1 MSTPLLAT
9 KLYIPPLRPNVV
21 LRPRLVERLQAGLHG
36 KLTLIAAPAGFG
48 KTTLLSAWA
57 AACDRP
63 VAWLSLDDGDSD
75 PTRFLLYL
83 VAALQTVA
91 PTVGEGTLR
100 VLQPPQPPPI
110 DAILTTLLN
119 DIAALPDPFIL
130 MLDDYHAID
139 AQAVDQALTF
149 LVEHLPPQLHLV
161 IATREDSPLPLARF
175 RARGQLTELR
185 ATDLRFTSAEVAA
198 FLNHVMGL
206 RLSTDDIAALEA
218 RTEGW
223 IAGLQL
229 AALSMHGRSDS
240 ARFIQ
245 AFTGSHRFVLDYLV
259 EEVLQ
264 QQPTP
269 IQQFLL
275 HTSILDRLCGPLC
288 DAVLG
293 APAGSGQAALHAIER
308 ANLFLVPLDGERH
321 WYRYHHL
328 FGEFLRQRLAQ
339 DANRVGGDLAGL
351 HGRASAWYEAEGLDL
366 EALHHA
372 AAAADHDRVA
382 RLAERS
388 WEHMDSSFQSVAW
401 RRWVQQLPEAVVRA
415 RPVLCTQY
423 AWALMDAGEVEASEA
438 WLRAAERSLA
448 SLVDSAIV
456 PAGTAEPMVVDAKEQ
471 LSSLPVRIAVA
482 RAYLAQA
489 RGDVAATVRHAAL
502 ALASDAAVEPLLRA
516 QAEVLMGFARWANGE
531 LEQAHRATADWI
543 EHTRQAGNLAF
554 ALASGFYLAEIRI
567 AQGQLREAARLYR
580 QFLQLVPADDEAI
593 RQAAP
598 HLHLG
603 LALVAHEQGDEPT
616 AARHLQASKERGE
629 RASLSDWPF
638 RWSLAQARI
647 QESAGAWEAALD
659 LLDAASRLYVRNP
672 VPDVRPV
679 AAIKARISIRQGGL
693 TAALAWAAE
702 HGLSTADD
710 LSYGREFEH
719 MTLARLLIAR
729 YRQERADS
737 HLHDAL
743 GLLGRL
749 LAAAEAGGRVGNVIE
764 ILLLQALAHEAHGDL
779 HSAQMPFARALA
791 LAEPEGYVRLF
802 VDEGPPLA
810 RLLRTMQQEGRK
822 ANGYLHSLLA
832 AFGRQPDLPPPSVS
846 PPASEEPLSE
856 REREVLR
863 LIAEGLSNQELAA
876 RLYLSPHTIKVHTR
890 NIYGKLGVTSR
901 TQALARA
908 RALGILDLPYS

>member
-1 MSTPLLAT
+1 MPLLAT
-9 KLYIPPLRPNVV
+9 KLYIPPPGPQIVGRPH
-21 LRPRLVERLQAGLHG
+21 LIARLNEGLG
-36 KLTLIAAPAGFG
+36 RKLTLLSAPAGFG
-48 KTTLLSAWA
+48 KTTLASDWVAS
-57 AACDRP
+57 CGRP
-63 VAWLSLDDGDSD
+63 AVWLSLDEGDND
-75 PTRFLLYL
+75 PARFLTYL
-83 VAALQTVA
+83 IEALQTIA
-91 PTVGEGTLR
+91 AQIGAG
-100 VLQPPQPPPI
+100 VLSALQSPPPPSET
-110 DAILTTLLN
+110 ILTALLN
-119 DIAALPDPFIL
+119 DIAAVPGQFVLV
-130 MLDDYHAID
+130 LDDYHVVD
-139 AQAVDQALTF
+139 SPPVDQALTF
-149 LVEHLPPQLHLV
+149 LLDHLPPQLHLV
-161 IATREDSPLPLARF
+161 IATREDPQVPLARL
-175 RARGQLTELR
+175 RARGQLAELR
-185 ATDLRFTSAEVAA
+185 VADLRFTHVEAAE
-198 FLNHVMGL
+198 FLNRVMGL
-206 RLSTDDIAALEA
+206 NLAAADIAVLEA

-223 IAGLQL
+223 VAGLQL
-229 AALSMHGRSDS
+229 AALSLRGHHDAAGFIRS
-240 ARFIQ
+240 
-245 AFTGSHRFVLDYLV
+245 FTGTHRFVLDYLL

-264 QQPTP
+264 QQLTP

-293 APAGSGQAALHAIER
+293 DPAGSGQAALQAIER
-308 ANLFLVPLDGERH
+308 ANLFLVPLDVERH

-328 FGEFLRQRLAQ
+328 FGEFLRQRFAQ
-339 DANRVGGDLAGL
+339 AANLVGGDLTGL
-351 HGRASAWYEAEGLDL
+351 HGRASAWSEAQGLDI

-372 AAAADHDRVA
+372 AAAADPAHVA

-388 WEHMDSSFQSVAW
+388 WARMDSSFQSVAW
-401 RRWVQQLPEAVVRA
+401 CRWVRQLPEAVLRA

-423 AWALMDAGEVEASEA
+423 AWALMDAGEVESSEA
-438 WLRAAERSLA
+438 RLRDAEHLLA
-448 SLVDSAIV
+448 SLGDSAIV
-456 PAGTAEPMVVDAKEQ
+456 PDDAAEPMVVVAKEQ

-502 ALASDAAVEPLLRA
+502 ARAHAADAEPLLRA
-516 QAEVLMGFARWANGE
+516 QAEVLVGVAHWASGE
-531 LEQAHRATADWI
+531 LEEAHRAFADWI

-616 AARHLQASKERGE
+616 AALHLQESKERGE

-659 LLDAASRLYVRNP
+659 LLDAARRLYVRNP
-672 VPDVRPV
+672 IPDVRPV

-749 LAAAEAGGRVGNVIE
+749 LAAAEAGGRVSSVIE

-779 HSAQMPFARALA
+779 HYALVPLARALA

-810 RLLRTMQQEGRK
+810 RLLRRMQEEGGTV
-822 ANGYLHSLLA
+822 NMYLHTLLA
-832 AFGRQPDLPPPSVS
+832 AFGRQPDLHPPSFSPPP
-846 PPASEEPLSE
+846 SEEPLSE

-908 RALGILDLPYS
+908 RALGILDLP

>member
-1 MSTPLLAT
+1 MSMPILAT

-21 LRPRLVERLQAGLHG
+21 LRPRLVERLHAGLHR

-48 KTTLLSAWA
+48 KSTLISAWA
-57 AACDRP
+57 AECDRP

-91 PTVGEGTLR
+91 PTIGEGILR
-100 VLQPPQPPPI
+100 VLQSPQPLPI

-119 DIAALPDPFIL
+119 DIANLPNPFIL
-130 MLDDYHAID
+130 VLDDYHAID
-139 AQAVDQALTF
+139 AQPVDQALTF

-161 IATREDSPLPLARF
+161 IATREDPPLPLARF

-185 ATDLRFTSAEVAA
+185 ATDLRFTSSEAAA
-198 FLNHVMGL
+198 FLNDVMGL
-206 RLSTDDIAALEA
+206 RISMDDIAALEA

-229 AALSMHGRSDS
+229 AALSMHGRSDT

-245 AFTGSHRFVLDYLV
+245 AFTGSHRFVLDYLL

-293 APAGSGQAALHAIER
+293 DPAGSGQAALHAIDR
-308 ANLFLVPLDGERH
+308 ANLFLVPLDVERH

-339 DANRVGGDLAGL
+339 DANLAGGDLTGL
-351 HGRASAWYEAEGLDL
+351 HGRASAWYEAQGLDL

-372 AAAADHDRVA
+372 AAAADPARVA
-382 RLAERS
+382 RLAEQS
-388 WEHMDSSFQSVAW
+388 WERMDSSFQSVAW
-401 RRWVQQLPEAVVRA
+401 CRWVRQLPEAVLRA
-415 RPVLCTQY
+415 RPVLCIQY
-423 AWALMDAGEVEASEA
+423 AWALMDTGEVEASEA
-438 WLRAAERSLA
+438 RLRDAERSLA
-448 SLVDSAIV
+448 SLGDSAIV
-456 PAGTAEPMVVDAKEQ
+456 PDEAAEPMVVVAKEQ

-489 RGDVAATVRHAAL
+489 RGDVAATVQHAAL
-502 ALASDAAVEPLLRA
+502 ALASTAAVEPLLRA
-516 QAEVLMGFARWANGE
+516 QAEVLMGFAHWTNGE
-531 LEQAHRATADWI
+531 LEKAHRAMADWI

-554 ALASGFYLAEIRI
+554 SLASVFYLAEIRI

-616 AARHLQASKERGE
+616 AALHLQASKELGE

-638 RWSLAQARI
+638 RCSLAQARI
-647 QESAGAWEAALD
+647 QESAGAWEVALD
-659 LLDAASRLYVRNP
+659 LLDAARRLYVRNP

-679 AAIKARISIRQGGL
+679 AAIKARISIRQGAL

-710 LSYGREFEH
+710 LSYMREFEH

-749 LAAAEAGGRVGNVIE
+749 LAAAEAGGRVGSVIE
-764 ILLLQALAHEAHGDL
+764 ILLLQALVHEAPGDL
-779 HSAQMPFARALA
+779 QYALVPLARALA

-810 RLLRTMQQEGRK
+810 RLLRRMQEEERK
-822 ANGYLHSLLA
+822 VNVYLHTLLA
-832 AFGRQPDLPPPSVS
+832 AFGRQLDLHPTSFSPPP
-846 PPASEEPLSE
+846 SEEPLSE

-863 LIAEGLSNQELAA
+863 LIAAGLSNQELAV

-908 RALGILDLPYS
+908 RALGILDLP

>member
-1 MSTPLLAT
+1 VSTPLLAT
-9 KLYIPPLRPNVV
+9 KLYIPPLRPNVL
-21 LRPRLVERLQAGLHG
+21 LRPHLVERLHAGLHR

-91 PTVGEGTLR
+91 PTIGEGILH
-100 VLQPPQPPPI
+100 VLQAPQPPPI

-130 MLDDYHAID
+130 VLDDYHAID
-139 AQAVDQALTF
+139 AQPVDQALTF

-185 ATDLRFTSAEVAA
+185 ATDLRFTSSEAAA

-229 AALSMHGRSDS
+229 AALSMHGRSDTG
-240 ARFIQ
+240 RFIQ

-293 APAGSGQAALHAIER
+293 DPIGSGQAALHAIER

-339 DANRVGGDLAGL
+339 DANLVGGDLTGL
-351 HGRASAWYEAEGLDL
+351 HGRASAWYEAQGLDL

-372 AAAADHDRVA
+372 AAAADSA
-382 RLAERS
+382 RLAGLAERL
-388 WEHMDSSFQSVAW
+388 WERMDSSFQSVAW
-401 RRWVQQLPEAVVRA
+401 RRWVRQLPEAVLRA
-415 RPVLCTQY
+415 RPVLCVQY
-423 AWALMDAGEVEASEA
+423 AWALLDAGEVEASEA
-438 WLRAAERSLA
+438 RLRDAERAMA
-448 SLVDSAIV
+448 SLGDSAIV
-456 PAGTAEPMVVDAKEQ
+456 PDEAAEPIVVVVKEQ

-502 ALASDAAVEPLLRA
+502 ALASAADAEPLLRA
-516 QAEVLMGFARWANGE
+516 QAEVLVGFARWANGE
-531 LEQAHRATADWI
+531 LEEAYRATADWI

-603 LALVAHEQGDEPT
+603 LALVAHEQGDAQ
-616 AARHLQASKERGE
+616 AAALHLQASKERGE

-638 RWSLAQARI
+638 RWSVAQARI

-659 LLDAASRLYVRNP
+659 LLDAAMRLYVRNP
-672 VPDVRPV
+672 VPDMRPV
-679 AAIKARISIRQGGL
+679 AALKARISIRQGGL

-702 HGLSTADD
+702 RGLSTADD
-710 LSYGREFEH
+710 LSYLHEFEH

-749 LAAAEAGGRVGNVIE
+749 LAAAEAGGRVGNAIE
-764 ILLLQALAHEAHGDL
+764 ILLLLALAHETHGDL
-779 HSAQMPFARALA
+779 QSALAPLARALA

-810 RLLRTMQQEGRK
+810 RLLRRMQEEGRK
-822 ANGYLHSLLA
+822 ANVYLHSLLA
-832 AFGRQPDLPPPSVS
+832 AFGRQPDLHPPSVS
-846 PPASEEPLSE
+846 PPASEEPLTE

-908 RALGILDLPYS
+908 RALGILDLP

>member
-1 MSTPLLAT
+1 
-9 KLYIPPLRPNVV
+9 
-21 LRPRLVERLQAGLHG
+21 
-36 KLTLIAAPAGFG
+36 
-48 KTTLLSAWA
+48 
-57 AACDRP
+57 
-63 VAWLSLDDGDSD
+63 
-75 PTRFLLYL
+75 
-83 VAALQTVA
+83 
-91 PTVGEGTLR
+91 
-100 VLQPPQPPPI
+100 
-110 DAILTTLLN
+110 
-119 DIAALPDPFIL
+119 
-130 MLDDYHAID
+130 
-139 AQAVDQALTF
+139 
-149 LVEHLPPQLHLV
+149 
-161 IATREDSPLPLARF
+161 
-175 RARGQLTELR
+175 
-185 ATDLRFTSAEVAA
+185 
-198 FLNHVMGL
+198 
-206 RLSTDDIAALEA
+206 
-218 RTEGW
+218 
-223 IAGLQL
+223 
-229 AALSMHGRSDS
+229 MHGRSDT

-245 AFTGSHRFVLDYLV
+245 AFTGSHRLVLDYLV
-259 EEVLQ
+259 EEVLDR
-264 QQPTP
+264 QPDRMHS
-269 IQQFLL
+269 FLL
-275 HTSILDRLCGPLC
+275 QTALLNRLSGPLC
-288 DAVLG
+288 NAVTEREDS
-293 APAGSGQAALHAIER
+293 SGILAALER
-308 ANLFLVPLDGERH
+308 SNLFVVSLDDTRQ

-328 FGEFLRQRLAQ
+328 FADVLHARLMEEHPEQVPA
-339 DANRVGGDLAGL
+339 L
-351 HGRASAWYEAEGLDL
+351 HRRASAWYEAQGLDL

-372 AAAADHDRVA
+372 AAAADPARVA

-388 WEHMDSSFQSVAW
+388 WERMDSSFQSVDW
-401 RRWVQQLPEAVVRA
+401 CRWVRQLPEAVLRA

-423 AWALMDAGEVEASEA
+423 AWALMDTGEVEASEA
-438 WLRAAERSLA
+438 RLRDAERLLA
-448 SLVDSAIV
+448 SLGESASM
-456 PAGTAEPMVVDAKEQ
+456 PDDAAEPMVVVAKEQ
-471 LSSLPVRIAVA
+471 LSSLPMRIAVA

-502 ALASDAAVEPLLRA
+502 ALARAADAEPLLRA
-516 QAEVLMGFARWANGE
+516 QAEVLVGIARWASGE
-531 LEQAHRATADWI
+531 LEEAHRAFADWI

-554 ALASGFYLAEIRI
+554 ALASVFYLAEIRI

-659 LLDAASRLYVRNP
+659 LLDAARRLYVRNP

-693 TAALAWAAE
+693 TAALVWAAA

-710 LSYGREFEH
+710 LSYLREFEH

-749 LAAAEAGGRVGNVIE
+749 LAAAEAGGRVGSVIE

-779 HSAQMPFARALA
+779 QHALVPLARALA

-810 RLLRTMQQEGRK
+810 RLLRRMQEEGGK
-822 ANGYLHSLLA
+822 ANVYLHTLLA
-832 AFGRQPDLPPPSVS
+832 AFGRQPDLHPPSFSPPP
-846 PPASEEPLSE
+846 SEEPLSE

-901 TQALARA
+901 TQALAKA
-908 RALGILDLPYS
+908 RALGILDLP